1 MLEYLDEGMTVF
13 HDQIMAGERWDEQGQ
28 ER

>member
-1 MLEYLDEGMTVF
+1 MLEYLDEGMKVF
-13 HDQIMAGERWDEQGQ
+13 HDQIREGGRWDEQGQ